1 MDLPMV
7 INLMYISLFQIQ
19 VLPVPVTLY
28 LPYQQD
34 IPMPVNHQI
43 PTRTQILQVE
53 SLLISLYQTITDTLM
68 FFLLIL
74 SMILPTS
81 TPIIPVD
88 PMK

>member
-19 VLPVPVTLY
+19 VLPVPVILY

-34 IPMPVNHQI
+34 IPMPVNQQI

-53 SLLISLYQTITDTLM
+53 SLLISLYQTITNTLM